1 MRHLF
6 FTCQAWK
13 LYERG
18 MQLDLVDKRIELN
31 EYDAEEV
38 KKIIEIA
45 LLCTQASA
53 ATRPTMSEL
62 VVLLKS
68 KSLVE
73 QLRPTMPVF
82 VETNKMNGEGISDDP
97 SNATISISVLSAR

>member
-53 ATRPTMSEL
+53 AKEHTTFYF
-62 VVLLKS
+62 VLNQKWEMTFRLAY
-68 KSLVE
+68 
-73 QLRPTMPVF
+73 F
-82 VETNKMNGEGISDDP
+82 VIKIIYNKKY
-97 SNATISISVLSAR
+97 

>member
-1 MRHLF
+1 
-6 FTCQAWK
+6 
-13 LYERG
+13 
-18 MQLDLVDKRIELN
+18 MQLELVDEAIDPN

-53 ATRPTMSEL
+53 ATRPTMSEV

-68 KSLVE
+68 KSLME
-73 QLRPTMPVF
+73 NMRPTMPVF
-82 VETNKMNGEGISDDP
+82 VDTNMINREGNSATS
-97 SNATISISVLSAR
+97 SNATVSISVLSAR